1 MSKKFKIPHLAFTYW
16 SGDQLSYLNVLTV
29 KTFMHFHPDWVFAIY
44 TNENPIHQAPRSFTS
59 KEHEVQIKK
68 TFTLDVF
75 KDIQNVEIRPIDFKT
90 QYNLDPNLFP
100 TFLADIVRIKKLYEH
115 GGLWTDLDILYLK
128 QIPKE
133 YTSLPYQATLFTVY
147 SNTIATG
154 LISAN
159 AKSESL
165 TKLEAEVDAYI
176 KQGYEDNFGG
186 KRAFELSYQAFG
198 PDLWRKSHLD
208 ENDKVT
214 TSPTCRTFPV
224 SDVYPFLWNQ
234 LEDLY
239 LNKTSTPTL
248 PPNTFAIH
256 WYNGSNIS
264 REFINEN
271 LWRISEDQVST
282 PFELALKI
290 LRDAKF
296 HPELKSAKPSQSVS
310 QCKKPTSP
318 RKRGRDFAPNNHLNT
333 HTPKG
338 SDFRDANLQNANF
351 EGVDFRFADFRGAN
365 LRNAN
370 LIGANFEGAVFS
382 DHIAHTSPLTKPQS
396 KPLKISIVIAYF
408 NRKPQLIATLESIK
422 KSQYENLEIVIVD
435 DGSEPSEAVAT
446 FIDDVKGDLDVRVV
460 TIPPREK
467 TWVSPSIPYNLGIRY
482 AEGSIVMLQ
491 NAEVAHIGDC
501 VSFVAKNLQR
511 KDWLTFNCYGLPNL
525 SSSGD
530 LASLDWDLDLCHA
543 AISKKPSNV
552 GGNSVVRKD
561 PSGWLNHYERHFVAY
576 HYCGAIFRDDLLR
589 HLGGG
594 FDESFANFIGG
605 DDDEFV
611 KRLIHKEFVFKISK
625 FEPNA
630 PFVVHQFHEKTKSVQ
645 GWDAQKYQACRLKL
659 SKSLI
664 AMGFAPEIDIQ
675 FAPKKETPMSR
686 RHLLTID

>member
-1 MSKKFKIPHLAFTYW
+1 MSKKFNIPKIAFTYW

-29 KTFMHFHPDWVFAIY
+29 KTFMHFHPNWVFAIY
-44 TNENPIHQAPRSFTS
+44 TNNNPLHQAPRTFTS
-59 KEHEVQIKK
+59 EEHEVQIKK

-90 QYNLDPNLFP
+90 DYNLDPNLFP

-115 GGLWTDLDILYLK
+115 GGLWTDLDILYIK
-128 QIPKE
+128 QIPIE
-133 YTSLPYQATLFTVY
+133 YTSINYKTTLVASY

-165 TKLEAEVDAYI
+165 AKLDAEVDTYI
-176 KQGYEDNFGG
+176 KQGYEDNFEEG
-186 KRAFELSYQAFG
+186 KDFGLSYQAFG
-198 PDLWRKSHLD
+198 PDLWRKVHLD
-208 ENDKVT
+208 SKDEI
-214 TSPTCRTFPV
+214 SSSATCQLYDS
-224 SDVYPFLWNQ
+224 SDVYPFLWSQ

-239 LNKTSTPTL
+239 HTKTDNPQL
-248 PPNTFAIH
+248 PPNTFAVH

-264 REFINEN
+264 RNFINED
-271 LWRISEDQVST
+271 LHQISLDKVDT
-282 PFELALKI
+282 PFKRIFQRLKEVNFLPHLKNSI
-290 LRDAKF
+290 PPKTSTKTISRPKESDI
-296 HPELKSAKPSQSVS
+296 HPV
-310 QCKKPTSP
+310 
-318 RKRGRDFAPNNHLNT
+318 NNNT
-333 HTPKG
+333 
-338 SDFRDANLQNANF
+338 DFRDANLQNANL

-365 LRNAN
+365 FRNAN
-370 LIGANFEGAVFS
+370 LIGANFEGAIFS
-382 DHIAHTSPLTKPQS
+382 EYAPALPNVQQNRSS
-396 KPLKISIVIAYF
+396 KPKIIKVSIVIAYF
-408 NRKPQLIATLESIK
+408 NRKCQLIAALESIK
-422 KSQYENLEIVIVD
+422 NTKYGNFEIIIVD
-435 DGSEPSEAVAT
+435 DGSEPSEAVDT

-460 TIPPREK
+460 TISPQEK
-467 TWVSPSIPYNLGIRY
+467 TWVNSSIPYNLGIRY

-552 GGNSVVRKD
+552 GGNSVARED

-589 HLGGG
+589 HLDGG
-594 FDESFANFIGG
+594 FDETFANFVGG

-645 GWDAQKYQACRLKL
+645 SWDAQKYQACKLKL

-664 AMGFAPEIDIQ
+664 EMGFAPEIDIQ
-675 FAPKKETPMSR
+675 CAPKKEIPMSR